1 MAKRIVIEGTDI
13 LTSINDPW
21 SGKNNDV
28 EAIEVYGTTV
38 PPRAEWG
45 VNLREIERIIKATF
59 GDKVGYQKVVS
70 APDGIANRIVSF
82 ASQDDFDEWDK
93 LTDNEKW
100 SEEGRAFIVTWD
112 TLPALDI
119 GDTYYVDVQVGSYS
133 PNQPN
138 TDISLNIKGVS
149 YVKHAAGTEELIQ
162 ERLTIQVQT
171 RTSDTAAW
179 QTRDSFNI
187 TSNLEYWSSISFAP
201 YLVSGMNYIRLKVIG
216 EYAEGLVWRPITIN
230 VVGLSLTPNT
240 ATNVPVSGNKLT
252 LNYLVGGNI
261 DKYLRLQFGTGIGD
275 SFEADWT
282 YDNCDKCNILVRGV
296 NTSTGFTF
304 DFTPSQN
311 ALTDVLTNGLHT
323 VRAQLYVDEGLKTE
337 WKEIQYMVAQDE
349 SVNPMVVI
357 NNVNNNLDNFTDVK
371 FFDWASNK
379 DITVRFR
386 LTDEN
391 NVETYG
397 VWEQEATRE
406 VLYSLQTQL
415 NIEYQGVELYGLMH
429 IEDTNGN
436 PLHPEIYFT
445 ISNNSDYAPVSN
457 PTFIFQPSTRSND
470 EANPRTI
477 INTATGEVVPST
489 GWESLGMTI
498 ADGYTG
504 GAFVVPSGSQIGVGF
519 NPLRTVANPTSS
531 ATGLTAKNVTIEIDF
546 KSSNITDD
554 TKALIRLGSY
564 FNTQNDNDIWG
575 IEVRATEA
583 ALLTFNNRTRD
594 DQNVTWAEDR
604 RTRLTFNVV
613 YGLNPDNDPQG
624 TKLNYIRLFVN
635 DTIEKEI
642 EYLVNDRFI
651 EAEDM
656 QLLLGG
662 EGADLTI
669 YNIRCYEKALN
680 TDDVMKDYRAG
691 LSTTAE
697 KDVWIAK
704 NDILG
709 DDNTIDMT
717 KAINAGYNV
726 IGHTGH
732 LPKYGDS
739 NKGKTTGVKLMI
751 HIDGEPEHSGV
762 LDNLE
767 STGQGTTAMTYYDW
781 NQQYK
786 ISDTTVFTPEVG
798 EPTAPGTGYAVA
810 EGEALAKKLVGKIN
824 FASSMQGHKMGIT
837 RLYDEVFKELVRTG
851 NMSEPG
857 QIALQDSARL
867 TVLERP
873 FLFFH
878 RETEDDAWT
887 FRYLMTF
894 GAGKGDKPTF
904 GFNKNTTPHMLMV
917 EGADNDR
924 TLALFN
930 APWNSEVT
938 YNAEEEAWCIGNQ
951 KHINF
956 GYGKTSVVND
966 EEVPSDT
973 DAITAMQNFWNFV
986 YLHSR
991 NISYYTGTLAQL
1003 KAGAAYAEGINVP
1016 SANVLYWITSSQ
1028 DSESDRY
1035 DLYRFD
1041 VLTNDWEKAGLETN
1055 ITLNVRTQYE
1065 SMCSD
1070 LGIEAD
1076 TWPVGQWAAINTK
1089 IQAVRTAHF
1098 KANADTYMHVDDV
1111 LYHDAIIKLVAGT
1124 DNRSKNTYYYTDP
1137 VTLKIRQFEDDLDTT
1152 IKTNNVGQQRKPYYV
1167 EEHDKNS
1174 AGEFYWQGESSG
1186 FYNLLEEAFADE
1198 LKLMMRRILAS
1209 MATLAGSG
1217 NSTFDYLVS
1226 RILEAQ
1232 DTFPAV
1238 AYNEFARLVYERAS
1252 IAQHDG
1258 IYVNAAVRAITQ
1270 SNGTQ
1275 YWSEYQWLLDRLMYI
1290 SSWCEYGEFA
1300 AGTQSAGSLT
1310 FRGQTGVYKFVLTPA
1325 KWLYPRVGQGSS
1337 NVAPSRNS
1345 NHVRV
1350 PAGEAFAYGGENGI
1364 SNDGDT
1370 SISIRGINY
1379 YSKLGD
1385 MNIPVSSTLQTTFPF
1400 FGNKLKEITVNP
1412 DGEDTNL
1419 FVTQNIVVTS
1429 TNIDEFVVR
1438 NVDTLTSSI
1447 DLSNCLRLKKV
1458 DLRGSTPP
1466 RVILPE
1472 TASLTEVYL
1481 PESVTEVV
1489 VHNCPNLETLSISHP
1504 SNVQK
1509 IDLSNVDVDVWD
1521 IINDIYTLYANGE
1534 TVALNNVV
1542 CNINETIDDIGV
1554 LIWLGGLANAN
1565 VTGSVVL
1572 DNSVNMTFLQKEQ
1585 LIQMFGNIDS
1595 DENPLRII
1603 YNYNINPALEVA
1615 IFCNGVA
1622 DVIKEVGQYQ
1632 FRYIPLVG
1640 SQIQTYANYISSV
1653 EWLLDENNY
1662 ATIDDNG
1669 LMTVNRIGLA
1679 ANSPTI
1685 QLTLRATLLNGT
1697 VLTDTLTISMY
1708 DREVELGDYVYPDGT
1723 YSKVDYKAKT
1733 KIGICF
1739 IKENGV
1745 TEICTLNDLNS
1756 AQWGLIESSVTGV
1769 TTDGTTKA
1777 YDTPLSNVTRSNSF
1791 IAKDTNAN
1799 YFDVES
1805 DAFVL
1810 LPADSAQGQLFFSPT
1825 VDTVID
1831 GLVENVRLEAGKNY
1845 SAGYRNT
1852 LILMNWRNRI
1862 LSYAE
1867 KNIPVA
1873 SENETETQ
1881 SLSRLISAI
1890 IDEAASQGASNSSYY
1905 CQYYYPA
1912 ASYCHAYQ
1920 PIIKSYETLNDK
1932 FKTHKWFLPACG
1944 ELARMVFY
1952 WLRNDTTENS
1962 KYDAFKAAKDNNK
1975 IVFTKD
1981 SYWCSSEFNEGYA
1994 WDVRGRDG
2002 AINDTTPGH
2011 GQLKS
2016 RIYTVRPV
2024 CTL

>member
-1 MAKRIVIEGTDI
+1 MAKRIVIAGTDI

-21 SGKNNDV
+21 SGKNNSA
-28 EAIEVYGTTV
+28 EAIEVYGTAI

-45 VNLREIERIIKATF
+45 VNLKEIERIIKATF

-82 ASQDDFDEWDK
+82 ASQDDFDEWSK
-93 LTDNEKW
+93 LADNKKW

-119 GDTYYVDVQVGSYS
+119 GDTYYVDVQVDSYS
-133 PNQPN
+133 TNQPN

-201 YLVSGMNYIRLKVIG
+201 YLVSGMNYIRLKAVG

-230 VVGLSLTPNT
+230 VVGLSLTTNT
-240 ATNVPVSGNKLT
+240 ATNVSVSGNKLT
-252 LNYLVGGNI
+252 LNYLIGGNI
-261 DKYLRLQFGTGIGD
+261 NKYLRLQFGAGIGD

-282 YDNCDKCNILVRGV
+282 YDNCEKCNILVSGV

-304 DFTPSQN
+304 DFSPSQN
-311 ALTDVLTNGLHT
+311 ALTDILTNGLHT

-349 SVNPMVVI
+349 SVSPMVVI
-357 NNVNNNLDNFTDVK
+357 NNVDNNLDNFTDVK
-371 FFDWASNK
+371 FFDWATNK

-391 NVETYG
+391 NINTYG
-397 VWEQEATRE
+397 TWEQEATKE
-406 VLYSLQTQL
+406 VPYSLQTQL
-415 NIEYQGVELYGLMH
+415 NIEYQGVKLYGLMH

-436 PLHPEIYFT
+436 ELHPAIYFT
-445 ISNNSDYAPVSN
+445 ISNNSDYAPVLN
-457 PTFIFQPSTRSND
+457 PTFIFHPSTRSND

-477 INTATGEVVPST
+477 INAATGEVIPST
-489 GWESLGMTI
+489 GWESLGMKT
-498 ADGYTG
+498 DGYTSG
-504 GAFVVPSGSQIGVGF
+504 TFVVPSGSQIGVDF
-519 NPLRTVANPTSS
+519 NPLKILANPTSS
-531 ATGLTAKNVTIEIDF
+531 TTGLTAKNVTIEIDF

-564 FNTQNDNDIWG
+564 FNTQNDKDIWG

-604 RTRLTFNVV
+604 RTRLTFNIV

-642 EYLVNDRFI
+642 EYLINDRFI
-651 EAEDM
+651 EAENM

-669 YNIRCYEKALN
+669 YNIRCYEKALS

-697 KDVWIAK
+697 KEAWIAK

-709 DDNTIDMT
+709 DNNTIDMT

-751 HIDGEPEHSGV
+751 HINGEPERSGV

-767 STGQGTTAMTYYDW
+767 STGQGTTAMTYWDW

-786 ISDTTVFTPEVG
+786 STDATVFTPEVG

-810 EGEALAKKLVGKIN
+810 EDVPLAKKSVGKIN

-837 RLYDEVFKELVRTG
+837 RLYDEVYKELVRTG
-851 NMSEPG
+851 YMSEPG
-857 QIALQDSARL
+857 QITLQNSARL

-938 YNAEEEAWCIGNQ
+938 YNAEDEAWCIGNQ

-973 DAITAMQNFWNFV
+973 DAITAIQNFWNFV

-1003 KAGAAYAEGINVP
+1003 KAREAYAEGTNVP
-1016 SANVLYWITSSQ
+1016 STNVLYWITSGQ
-1028 DSESDRY
+1028 DRY

-1055 ITLNVRTQYE
+1055 ITLNLRTQYE

-1076 TWPVGQWAAINTK
+1076 TWPTGQWAAINSK
-1089 IQAVRTAHF
+1089 IQAIRTAHF
-1098 KANADTYMHVDDV
+1098 KANAESYMHVDDA
-1111 LYHDAIIKLVAGT
+1111 LYHDAIIKLLAGT

-1137 VTLKIRQFEDDLDTT
+1137 TTLKIRWQQDDVDTT
-1152 IKTNNVGQQRKPYYV
+1152 LKTNNVGQQRKPYYV

-1174 AGEFYWQGESSG
+1174 VGEFYWQGEASG
-1186 FYNLLEEAFADE
+1186 FYNLLEEAFTDE

-1217 NSTFDYLVS
+1217 NSAFDYLVS

-1232 DTFPAV
+1232 NTFPAV

-1258 IYVNAAVRAITQ
+1258 TYVNAAVRAITQ

-1300 AGTQSAGSLT
+1300 TGTQSAGSLT
-1310 FRGQTGVYKFVLTPA
+1310 FRGQSGVYKFVLTPA

-1350 PAGEAFAYGGENGI
+1350 PAGEAFAYGGENGFT
-1364 SNDGDT
+1364 NDGDT

-1400 FGNKLKEITVNP
+1400 FGNKLKEITINP
-1412 DGEDTNL
+1412 NGEDTNL
-1419 FVTQNIVVTS
+1419 FVTQNVVVTS

-1438 NVDTLTSSI
+1438 NVDTLTGSI

-1458 DLRGSTPP
+1458 DLRGSTPN

-1481 PESVTEVV
+1481 PESIELVI
-1489 VHNCPNLETLSISHP
+1489 HNCPNLETLVISNP
-1504 SNVQK
+1504 ANIQK
-1509 IDLSNVDVDVWD
+1509 IDLVNTPVDDWAILEQIYNIYAGGGTVKLNNISLINIEKTLTNVDMLV
-1521 IINDIYTLYANGE
+1521 
-1534 TVALNNVV
+1534 
-1542 CNINETIDDIGV
+1542 
-1554 LIWLGGLANAN
+1554 WLGSLPN
-1565 VTGSVVL
+1565 VTITGTITI
-1572 DNSVNMTFLQKEQ
+1572 DNSVNVTWEQKWQ
-1585 LIQMFGNIDS
+1585 LTRYFGNVDAADNS
-1595 DENPLRII
+1595 LHII
-1603 YNYNINPALEVA
+1603 YSYTINNALEVA
-1615 IFCNGVA
+1615 IFCDGVS
-1622 DVIKEVGQYQ
+1622 DIIKETGTYQ
-1632 FRYIPLVG
+1632 FRCIPMVAT
-1640 SQIQTYANYISSV
+1640 QYQEYANYISDIEWSV
-1653 EWLLDENNY
+1653 EDNGY
-1662 ATIDDNG
+1662 ATIDSDG
-1669 LMTVNRIGLA
+1669 KMTVSSIGT
-1679 ANSPTI
+1679 SISKPTI
-1685 QLTLRATLLNGT
+1685 SLTLKATLINGAE
-1697 VLTDTLTISMY
+1697 LIDTLTLSMY
-1708 DREVELGDYVYPDGT
+1708 DREIELGDYVFADGT
-1723 YSKVDYKAKT
+1723 YSKIDYTQKT
-1733 KIGICF
+1733 TVGILF
-1739 IKENGV
+1739 LNENGIKE
-1745 TEICTLNDLNS
+1745 ICMLNDLRS
-1756 AQWGLIESSVTGV
+1756 DVWGLDSRYVPDVTI
-1769 TTDGTTKA
+1769 DGDTPA
-1777 YDTPLSNVTRSNSF
+1777 YDTPLENIDQINNF
-1791 IAKDTNAN
+1791 IARDTNADYFNVETDEFVFRPNN
-1799 YFDVES
+1799 YAEGELIFAPSVNTDIG
-1805 DAFVL
+1805 DIRF
-1810 LPADSAQGQLFFSPT
+1810 
-1825 VDTVID
+1825 
-1831 GLVENVRLEAGKNY
+1831 EAGKKY
-1845 SAGYRNT
+1845 PAGYRNT
-1852 LILMNWRNRI
+1852 LILMRWRNII

-1867 KNIPVA
+1867 KGIPVA
-1873 SENETETQ
+1873 NENETEMQNLT
-1881 SLSRLISAI
+1881 RLISEI
-1890 IDEAASQGASNSSYY
+1890 VSEAGNNNNYR
-1905 CQYYYPA
+1905 QYYFPV
-1912 ASYCHAYQ
+1912 ASYCYAYQ
-1920 PIIKSYETLNDK
+1920 PNVKSYETLNDK
-1932 FKTHKWFLPACG
+1932 FKAHKWFHPAGG
-1944 ELARMVFY
+1944 EIARMIFY
-1952 WLRNDTTENS
+1952 WLRNDTTGVS
-1962 KYDAFKAAKDNNK
+1962 KYDAFKEAKAAGKINFSRNN
-1975 IVFTKD
+1975 
-1981 SYWCSSEFNEGYA
+1981 YWSSSEHTNNSA
-1994 WDVRGRDG
+1994 WAIDG
-2002 AINDTTPGH
+2002 GTGT
-2011 GQLKS
+2011 
-2016 RIYTVRPV
+2016 IYNMSGSYGKWKDGSVKAV
-2024 CTL
+2024 CAL